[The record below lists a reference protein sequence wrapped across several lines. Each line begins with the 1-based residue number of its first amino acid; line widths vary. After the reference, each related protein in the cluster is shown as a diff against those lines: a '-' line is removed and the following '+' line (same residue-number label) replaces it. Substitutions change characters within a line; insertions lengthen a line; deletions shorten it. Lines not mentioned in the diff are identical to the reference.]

1 MEVSTMIEIKIE
13 RNDVLLGCR
22 PVKCES
28 RLRELE
34 QILKSQDSPVDFM
47 CNSLGIATPDRVSLD
62 SYMHHTF
69 QRNVPPNFHLVS
81 GPRPLKQHGLFTVK
95 DSSKLFLWN
104 SFPFDYVLLNRS
116 CCNCCIGAEEFP
128 TLLHF
133 AAKWGLEHLSMQ
145 LMECP
150 GGEMAI
156 EMRNSS
162 GRTPADLAEAGG
174 YLKLSASLKNFS
186 VIYKSSY
193 FFFNKFI
200 NICIL

>member
-1 MEVSTMIEIKIE
+1 MNIDSCMEVSTMIEIKIE

-81 GPRPLKQHGLFTVK
+81 GPRPLKQHGLFTIK
-95 DSSKLFLWN
+95 DSSK
-104 SFPFDYVLLNRS
+104 SP
-116 CCNCCIGAEEFP
+116 
-128 TLLHF
+128 
-133 AAKWGLEHLSMQ
+133 LEK
-145 LMECP
+145 P
-150 GGEMAI
+150 
-156 EMRNSS
+156 
-162 GRTPADLAEAGG
+162 
-174 YLKLSASLKNFS
+174 
-186 VIYKSSY
+186 
-193 FFFNKFI
+193 
-200 NICIL
+200 IL

>member
-1 MEVSTMIEIKIE
+1 MNIDSCMEVSTMIEIKIE

-81 GPRPLKQHGLFTVK
+81 GPRPLKQHGLFTIK
-95 DSSKLFLWN
+95 DSSKSPLEKPILLSRNLSVFYKFL
-104 SFPFDYVLLNRS
+104 V
-116 CCNCCIGAEEFP
+116 GAEEYP

-162 GRTPADLAEAGG
+162 GRTPAELAEAAG
-174 YLKLSASLKNFS
+174 YLKLAASLKNFS
-186 VIYKSSY
+186 VIFLKNHNLQSEG
-193 FFFNKFI
+193 
-200 NICIL
+200 